1 MGCHVLLQG
10 TFLTQGSNLCHLWLL
25 HCRQILHHLSY
36 QGSPVVMLIE
46 SQVKKGPALLK
57 EATAVRGSPVLSQ
70 LTTPGRPGN
79 GRREQKEGDR
89 QPTLTLPP
97 GEKRRAEFE

>member
-1 MGCHVLLQG
+1 M
-10 TFLTQGSNLCHLWLL
+10 
-25 HCRQILHHLSY
+25 
-36 QGSPVVMLIE
+36 
-46 SQVKKGPALLK
+46 KKGPALLK

-97 GEKRRAEFE
+97 GEKRRAEFERYKGPGDKELCLMILVYLKTRSES